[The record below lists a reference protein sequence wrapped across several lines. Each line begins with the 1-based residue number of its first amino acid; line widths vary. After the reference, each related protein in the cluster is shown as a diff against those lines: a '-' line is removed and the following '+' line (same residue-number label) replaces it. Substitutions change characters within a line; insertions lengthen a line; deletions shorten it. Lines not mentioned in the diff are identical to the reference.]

1 MMKMTTDPST
11 ANTTTKTDCSLW
23 VDLCLAKILC
33 HLIGWPHVHAMDE
46 VAAALLKFLAAMV
59 VPVSTI
65 VVVPV
70 VGSIEDST
78 TILQE

>member
-1 MMKMTTDPST
+1 
-11 ANTTTKTDCSLW
+11 
-23 VDLCLAKILC
+23 
-33 HLIGWPHVHAMDE
+33 MDE